1 MPILLKGIST
11 WEDAV
16 LAYEA
21 GLQGIVLSNHGG
33 RQLDM
38 SRSGLE
44 VLVEVVDE
52 LKQRGY
58 WPNPNFHIFVDGGVR
73 RATDVLKA
81 LALGAS
87 AVGIGRAFLYSFCAY
102 GQEGVEHAFKILRDE
117 FEMNMRL
124 LGITSLDQLRP
135 EMVDARAL
143 NVHTAPTASDN
154 LYNATC
160 EFSDLCMTRNNCK
173 LTSYADQPLSLAP
186 FKGSKL

>member
-1 MPILLKGIST
+1 MPIILKGVAT

-16 LAYEA
+16 IAAEA
-21 GLQGIVLSNHGG
+21 GVQGIVLSNHGG

-38 SRSGLE
+38 ARSGVE
-44 VLVEVVDE
+44 VLIEVVDA
-52 LKQRGY
+52 LKLRGL

-87 AVGIGRAFLYSFCAY
+87 AVGIGRSFLYSFCAY
-102 GQEGVEHAFKILRDE
+102 GQEGVEHAFKILQDE

-124 LGITSLDQLRP
+124 LGINSLSELRP

-143 NVHTAPTASDN
+143 NVHTAPTPADN
-154 LYNATC
+154 LFNSVC
-160 EFSDLCMTRNNCK
+160 ESICFPVLRSHN
-173 LTSYADQPLSLAP
+173 
-186 FKGSKL
+186 